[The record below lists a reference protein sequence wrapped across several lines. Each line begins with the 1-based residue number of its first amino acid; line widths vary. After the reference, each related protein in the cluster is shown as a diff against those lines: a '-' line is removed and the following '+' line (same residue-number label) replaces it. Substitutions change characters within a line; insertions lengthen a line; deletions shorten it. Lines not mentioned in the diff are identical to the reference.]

1 MLKRLSIVLLL
12 LALCTRIA
20 WAQTAREM
28 FVYQNNFWVNL
39 NEFLRGE
46 IFRRG
51 AKLPLGVDPASL
63 DEGERKAWA
72 SAIEVYTEVAK
83 LDRLFDAE
91 ARRISNAL
99 AMTGD
104 AVRLPDG
111 LLDAR
116 TTSALN
122 AAAPIYRA
130 RLWTAR
136 QRDNQA
142 WNASAKALTDRHQ
155 EAMTAALAKIYG
167 VTWPR
172 EPYLVD
178 AAGETGPNSGY
189 THEPPSGF
197 AAHIHASVGSVR
209 NSGNAPLELM
219 IHEASHVAAVG
230 GRITKM
236 IDEECARQKLEVPR
250 DLWHFMIMFTTGEIA
265 RRELERAGSP
275 GYEPYV
281 YRYNQLPPPV
291 LSALERHWRPYLQ
304 GKATLEQ
311 ALRDLVREAR

>member
-155 EAMTAALAKIYG
+155 EAMTTALAKIYG

-178 AAGETGPNSGY
+178 AVGETGPNSGY

-311 ALRDLVREAR
+311 ALRDVVREAR

>member
-178 AAGETGPNSGY
+178 AVGETGPNSGY

-311 ALRDLVREAR
+311 ALRDVVREAR